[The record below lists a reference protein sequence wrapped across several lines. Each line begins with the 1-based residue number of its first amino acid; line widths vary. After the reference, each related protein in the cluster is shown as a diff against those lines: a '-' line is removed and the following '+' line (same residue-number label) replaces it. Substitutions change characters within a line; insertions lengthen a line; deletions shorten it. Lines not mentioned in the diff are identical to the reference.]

1 MTGARRGWLACI
13 SILVAALLL
22 GCQHAAEELAKLE
35 GKQGGV
41 DRDEAAHQGSWGVA
55 AVGASFK
62 VNDGVRTAAAG
73 TAKLRL
79 SDGSAV
85 SLQEKTL
92 LRFLAAPPGKKAQ
105 ALDVQQGEVELDVGS
120 QGLQI
125 ETQSGGAVLRPGSRV
140 RLRKTDQGTRFAVE
154 IGAAHLTDV
163 DRDLK
168 AGDSI
173 EIGIGRAVIERAD
186 PVPSSASAAPAAAP
200 AASAAAALTTSAAAA
215 ETAPADS
222 ASAAPADSRLG
233 GPALAD
239 LVAAPGDSLIVH
251 DPHPPTVVAFVT
263 SRCPGLAVLE
273 LGSKKRET
281 VGSGKVSAAFPAG
294 AQRYRLRCDAD
305 AKPFA
310 EGTIS
315 VIPDAGSR
323 RLSLTAPVN
332 RIDTDGRRYTILYQS
347 LLPKVS
353 VRWPNPPS
361 SGPFT
366 LGLSSQGRGQKTF
379 SASAPSFS
387 LPAGAL
393 AEGTHELWFEAHGE
407 RSRRTSVVIQFDNAA
422 PTASISAPAERGF
435 APGATVSVAGMALP
449 GWTVSAAGRELPQDN
464 QQRFSGEVTAP
475 GDLGALAIR
484 FSHPQR
490 GVHYYLRRSSR

>member
-1 MTGARRGWLACI
+1 MTARARLSATALG
-13 SILVAALLL
+13 ALLL
-22 GCQHAAEELAKLE
+22 LLSLLCGCHRNQDELAKLE

-55 AVGASFK
+55 DVGASFK

-85 SLQEKTL
+85 ALQEKTL
-92 LRFLAAPPGKKAQ
+92 LRFLASPPGKKTHG
-105 ALDVQQGEVELDVGS
+105 LDVQQGEVELEVGS
-120 QGLQI
+120 EGLQI
-125 ETQSGGAVLRPGSRV
+125 ETRSGSATLDAGSRV

-154 IGAAHLTDV
+154 IGAAHLNEAHQ
-163 DRDLK
+163 DLK
-168 AGDSI
+168 AGESI
-173 EIGIGRAVIERAD
+173 EVGIGQAVIDRSPAPAPSDSAAKPPALAD
-186 PVPSSASAAPAAAP
+186 SSAPPAADSAAP
-200 AASAAAALTTSAAAA
+200 AASAEPPAADNRKA
-215 ETAPADS
+215 
-222 ASAAPADSRLG
+222 

-239 LVAAPGDSLIVH
+239 LLAAPGDSLIVH
-251 DPHPPTVVAFVT
+251 DPHPPTVVGFAT
-263 SRCPGLAVLE
+263 ARCSGIAVLE
-273 LGSKKRET
+273 VGGKKRET
-281 VGSGKVSAAFPAG
+281 IGSGQVTAAFSAG
-294 AQRYRLRCDAD
+294 AQRYRLRCDGED
-305 AKPFA
+305 KPFA
-310 EGTIS
+310 EGNVS
-315 VIPDAGSR
+315 VLQDAGSR
-323 RLSLTAPVN
+323 RLSLAAPVN

-366 LGLSSQGRGQKTF
+366 LGLSSQGRQKTF
-379 SASAPSFS
+379 SSGSPSYS
-387 LPAGAL
+387 LPPGAL
-393 AEGTHELWFEAHGE
+393 GEGSHELWFEAHGE
-407 RSRRTSVVIQFDNAA
+407 KSRRTSVVVQFDNAA

-449 GWTVSAAGRELPQDN
+449 GWTVSAGGRELAQDS

-475 GDLGALAIR
+475 ATVGALAIR

>member
-1 MTGARRGWLACI
+1 MTRERGWWLACF
-13 SILVAALLL
+13 SILVAALPL
-22 GCQHAAEELAKLE
+22 GCQQAGEELAKLE

-41 DRDEAAHQGSWGVA
+41 DRDEAAHQGSWGAA

-125 ETQSGGAVLRPGSRV
+125 ETQSGGAVLQPGSRV

-154 IGAAHLTDV
+154 IGAARLTDA
-163 DRDLK
+163 DRELK

-186 PVPSSASAAPAAAP
+186 PVPSSAPLAPSAAPASAAPAAEAAP
-200 AASAAAALTTSAAAA
+200 AASA
-215 ETAPADS
+215 TAN
-222 ASAAPADSRLG
+222 PADSRPG

-251 DPHPPTVVAFVT
+251 DPHPPTAVAFVT

-310 EGTIS
+310 DGTIS
-315 VIPDAGSR
+315 VIHDSGSR

-366 LGLSSQGRGQKTF
+366 LGVSSQGRGQKTF
-379 SASAPSFS
+379 AAGAPSFA

-407 RSRRTSVVIQFDNAA
+407 RSRPTSVVVQFDNAA

>member
-1 MTGARRGWLACI
+1 MTRRGRWWLTCI
-13 SILVAALLL
+13 SVFMAALLL
-22 GCQHAAEELAKLE
+22 ACQHAGEELAKLE

-41 DRDEAAHQGSWGVA
+41 DRDEAAHQGSWGSA

-62 VNDGVRTAAAG
+62 VNDGVRTAGAA

-85 SLQEKTL
+85 NLQEKTL

-125 ETQSGGAVLRPGSRV
+125 ETQSGGAVLQPGSRV

-154 IGAAHLTDV
+154 IGAAHLTDAG
-163 DRDLK
+163 RDLK

-173 EIGIGRAVIERAD
+173 EIGIGRAVIERAA
-186 PVPSSASAAPAAAP
+186 PAPSSAPAAPWAAP
-200 AASAAAALTTSAAAA
+200 AASAEPAAAAALAD
-215 ETAPADS
+215 APAPS
-222 ASAAPADSRLG
+222 STDSRQS

-239 LVAAPGDSLIVH
+239 LLAAPGDSLIVH
-251 DPHPPTVVAFVT
+251 DPRPPTAIAFVT

-294 AQRYRLRCDAD
+294 AQRYRLRCDAE

-315 VIPDAGSR
+315 VIHDAGSR

-379 SASAPSFS
+379 SAGAPSFS

-393 AEGTHELWFEAHGE
+393 AEGTHEVWFEAHGE
-407 RSRRTSVVIQFDNAA
+407 RSRRTSVVVQFDNAA

-475 GDLGALAIR
+475 GDLGALAIC